1 MGRKEKQEKP
11 CVQLVNKL
19 MFIKFKIWLQAARV
33 FSLTAAVIPVC
44 LGAALAFKSGLNCA
58 WFLFPLVLICSLLLQ
73 AATNLVSDYYDY
85 INNVDK
91 DYTFGSSK
99 VIAQKLLTPKQVLF
113 AGFISFALCAALAL
127 IMLYYRGLPLLI
139 IGLIGILGGLF
150 YSAKPIGYKYFALGD
165 FAVFILMG
173 PLMVLGSF
181 LVITGKLSLT
191 PILASAPVAFL
202 VTAILA
208 ANNLRDIKHDSDAHV
223 KTLAILL
230 GRPLA
235 AYYYCFLLIAA
246 YASILLLVYLQ
257 ILSPWTS
264 LVFLTAP
271 LALRNIKLA
280 LASRVDDPQKIATLD
295 ILTAQLHLT
304 FGLILIIAMV
314 FS

>member
-1 MGRKEKQEKP
+1 M
-11 CVQLVNKL
+11 LIKL
-19 MFIKFKIWLQAARV
+19 KIWLQAARV
-33 FSLTAAVIPVC
+33 FSLPAAVIPVT
-44 LGAALAFKSGLNCA
+44 LGAALAYNSGQPSA

-113 AGFISFALCAALAL
+113 AGLASFALCAALAI

-139 IGLIGILGGLF
+139 IGLIGIIGGLF
-150 YSAKPIGYKYFALGD
+150 YTAKPIGYKYYALGD
-165 FAVFILMG
+165 LAVFILMG

-181 LVITGKLSLT
+181 FVITGEISLA

-208 ANNLRDIKHDSDAHV
+208 ANNLRDIKHDSDARI
-223 KTLAILL
+223 KTMAILL
-230 GRPLA
+230 GHRFA

-246 YASILLLVYLQ
+246 YASILLLISSQ

-271 LALRNIKLA
+271 LAIRNIKFA
-280 LASRVDDPQKIATLD
+280 LSSRVDDPQMIATLD
-295 ILTAQLHLT
+295 ILTAQLHLV
-304 FGLILIIAMV
+304 FGLILIIAAV
-314 FS
+314 LS